1 MKLSV
6 DSSHFDLFQQNNKAK
21 QRNIHMSAS
30 FELSSAH
37 STLCSHFASTSRLR
51 KRQPFEKQK
60 QGQRQRT
67 LNLFEAAA
75 TYCSR
80 GDLSSLLISLINKH
94 KHEETRKELVT
105 HLLATNKISPIVLQI
120 KQAHDSAKTDIEKQ
134 KLLRLVSTELSRK
147 QLEELYD
154 WKVGVTAWRSSQKQ
168 PQTPKKPPNCKP
180 LKQTTLQRVNQFYTN
195 NTNPAGN
202 TTRYDKG
209 TQVHVPARSRSLTKK
224 QLHTQYSEEHS
235 KEQSITFSYS
245 TFCRLEPN
253 FVTKAKR
260 KLDMCELCVRGEEV
274 ERELAKRRRVGSSF
288 EGLST
293 DEADSA
299 AKNLH
304 LYKAHKSV
312 VSSQHQS
319 YKAQQENLKP
329 GEVLVVLDF
338 KENLQVGSGPIE
350 VGNDYY
356 SKTQVSCLGLL
367 LFTIG
372 GNTTTHYFDCIS
384 FSLS

>member
-1 MKLSV
+1 MIGRLGLQLGEAHK
-6 DSSHFDLFQQNNKAK
+6 SSHK
-21 QRNIHMSAS
+21 
-30 FELSSAH
+30 
-37 STLCSHFASTSRLR
+37 
-51 KRQPFEKQK
+51 P
-60 QGQRQRT
+60 
-67 LNLFEAAA
+67 
-75 TYCSR
+75 
-80 GDLSSLLISLINKH
+80 
-94 KHEETRKELVT
+94 
-105 HLLATNKISPIVLQI
+105 
-120 KQAHDSAKTDIEKQ
+120 
-134 KLLRLVSTELSRK
+134 
-147 QLEELYD
+147 
-154 WKVGVTAWRSSQKQ
+154 
-168 PQTPKKPPNCKP
+168 PKKPPNCKP

-209 TQVHVPARSRSLTKK
+209 TQVHVPARSCSLTKK

-235 KEQSITFSYS
+235 KGTEHHVSYS

-274 ERELAKRRRVGSSF
+274 ERACQETKSWLKLRGCCQLTKQTVQQKTCTCTRHTN
-288 EGLST
+288 LLCLHST
-293 DEADSA
+293 
-299 AKNLH
+299 K
-304 LYKAHKSV
+304 V
-312 VSSQHQS
+312 

-356 SKTQVSCLGLL
+356 SKTQVSCLG
-367 LFTIG
+367 FAVYIG